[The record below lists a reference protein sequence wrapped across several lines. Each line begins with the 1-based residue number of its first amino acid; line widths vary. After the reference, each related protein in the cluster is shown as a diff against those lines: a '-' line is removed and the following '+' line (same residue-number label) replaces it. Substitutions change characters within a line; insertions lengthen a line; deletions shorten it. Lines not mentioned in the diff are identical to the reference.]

1 MCKRVNVYYF
11 EFIGGCELQT
21 TAESQLQVAIGL
33 NLRSVRLY
41 REMSI
46 KEVMAEVWN
55 TPDRKNRL
63 SEIENGARIPS
74 PYILL
79 RLAMLYDVSLD
90 FVFGFS
96 NSIDRAKS
104 VSSDIFQI
112 KRNLK
117 KTTMEMMDEIAVS
130 LNKRAS
136 VLPRIEAVLLLD
148 EVKNVTFKYRE
159 LSAGDLDFKHA
170 MEGLSPNFDAL
181 DRTSAN
187 LNQLITSRMRASELS
202 MYNHIQHTYDDVSN
216 EVLENTF
223 DKELREEKEM
233 QLQKTIGK
241 NLKAARSYAKKSL
254 AEVMLLIWGIAD
266 NKNRLKEIES
276 GSRMPSPFI
285 LHKLSALY
293 RVSLDFIFG
302 LSHEIERDESCAGAG
317 RTVQGLRELGLDI
330 IDQVNGILSKQVSVL
345 PRSEAMVLLDEAREL
360 IYKYKNKCLDK
371 VFMNQAKHLEQEFE
385 SLEYAC
391 MQLDSAIARHFRAI
405 EITVC
410 DHINRIDKKLFGNY
424 LTDSKIESEGP
435 IQATSELSAK
445 GA

>member
-1 MCKRVNVYYF
+1 M
-11 EFIGGCELQT
+11 QT
-21 TAESQLQVAIGL
+21 TVETQLQIAIGL
-33 NLRSVRLY
+33 NLRAVRTH
-41 REMSI
+41 REMAI

-79 RLAMLYDVSLD
+79 RLALLYDVSLD

-96 NSIDRAKS
+96 KSIERAKS
-104 VSSDIFQI
+104 ASSDLFQI

-117 KTTMEMMDEIAVS
+117 KTAMELMDEISVS
-130 LNKRAS
+130 LTKRAS

-148 EVKNVTFKYRE
+148 EVKVITSRYRE
-159 LSAGDLDFKHA
+159 IAAIDLDFNHA
-170 MEGLSPNFDAL
+170 LAGFSSNFDAL
-181 DRTSAN
+181 DKASEA
-187 LNQLITSRMRASELS
+187 LNQLITARMRASELS
-202 MYNHIQHTYDDVSN
+202 MYNHIQLTYDDVSN
-216 EVLENTF
+216 ESFDCTF
-223 DKELREEKEM
+223 EKELREEKEM

-241 NLKAARSYAKKSL
+241 NLKAARIYAKKSL
-254 AEVMLLIWGIAD
+254 SEVMLAIWGIAD

-285 LHKLSALY
+285 LHRLSALY
-293 RVSLDFIFG
+293 KVSLDFIFG
-302 LSHEIERDESCAGAG
+302 LSHEIERDEACAEGG
-317 RTVQGLRELGLDI
+317 RTAQGLRELGLDI
-330 IDQVNGILSKQVSVL
+330 IDQVNAILSKQVSVL

-371 VFMNQAKHLEQEFE
+371 VFMSQAKHLEQHFE
-385 SLEYAC
+385 SLEYTC
-391 MQLDSAIARHFRAI
+391 IQLDSAIARHFRAM

-410 DHINRIDKKLFGNY
+410 DHITRIDKKLFGHY
-424 LTDSKIESEGP
+424 LTDSRIAVDEP
-435 IQATSELSAK
+435 AQATTELSAK